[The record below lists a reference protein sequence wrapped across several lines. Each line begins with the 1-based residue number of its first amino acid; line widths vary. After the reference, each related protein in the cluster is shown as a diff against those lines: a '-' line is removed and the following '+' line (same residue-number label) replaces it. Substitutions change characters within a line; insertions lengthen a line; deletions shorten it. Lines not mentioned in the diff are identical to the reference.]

1 MNRARRPFA
10 RRPHAGRRSAGR
22 SPAAAALLLAVAPL
36 WGAMALGPSAFAQAP
51 FGQEALG
58 RGERFRAPTA
68 IDPRPP
74 AVVPT
79 AFPQSTQ
86 LAPAPQIVPAPPPV
100 AIDPR
105 LTDPPAASSATPPA
119 AAAPPARPAAVAPA
133 TPVTV
138 GVRPGGRRAPQSMQA
153 LSLTHISLPE
163 ARTLAVHDIITVLVD
178 EKSEVAVQS
187 RFDRRRN
194 SSIDASI
201 DEFVRLDPT
210 GRLVLSATG
219 DPGMDLSAGV
229 RMQSNGSGVD
239 TEAVR
244 YRIAAEIVD
253 VLPNGN
259 VVLEAR
265 KQIRN
270 NRDVWEYT
278 LTGTIAA
285 QKVNRDLT
293 AHSEDIAALKIEKR
307 SKGKIYSSAARPWGV
322 RAFDMLW
329 PF

>member
-1 MNRARRPFA
+1 MTRARVSA
-10 RRPHAGRRSAGR
+10 VRSSR
-22 SPAAAALLLAVAPL
+22 SAALLLGVGPL
-36 WGAMALGPSAFAQAP
+36 LCASALCPTA
-51 FGQEALG
+51 FGQGAG
-58 RGERFRAPTA
+58 GQGESFRMPST
-68 IDPRPP
+68 IDPRSPSI
-74 AVVPT
+74 VPT
-79 AFPQSTQ
+79 AFPQTPQ
-86 LAPAPQIVPAPPPV
+86 IIPAPAPL

-105 LTDPPAASSATPPA
+105 LTVPPSDSPAALPQGPLAGPA
-119 AAAPPARPAAVAPA
+119 PGPAVAPA
-133 TPVTV
+133 RPVLV
-138 GVRPGGRRAPQSMQA
+138 GVRPGGRRAPQSMRE

-194 SSIDASI
+194 SALEASI
-201 DEFVRLDPT
+201 NEFVRLDPT
-210 GRLVLSATG
+210 GRLILSATG
-219 DPGMDLSAGV
+219 EPSVDLESGV
-229 RMQSNGSGVD
+229 RIQATGSGID

-244 YRIAAEIVD
+244 YRIAAEVVD

-265 KQIRN
+265 KEIRN

-293 AHSEDIAALKIEKR
+293 AQSEDVANLKIEKR
-307 SKGKIYSSAARPWGV
+307 AKGKIYSSTARPWGIRV
-322 RAFDMLW
+322 FDLLW